1 MQLRDARHVD
11 KFFYTL
17 TESPFYEPFSDHY
30 EPSEQYTRLVEPD
43 VRELASD
50 WLMSRD
56 GVWWHVHPA
65 RGDLPPQGWKIHVS
79 ATPLNAETVLRRA
92 ARIALRNAVPFKFAL
107 DKNVL
112 SLMGSKSWY
121 RGGSG
126 KFMTLYP
133 ASTDGFRSLIE
144 QLYLELRGEHG
155 PYILSDKRYRDCSV
169 LYYRYGGIRPSSRL
183 EFTGQKTS
191 VLVSPTGEAVP
202 DLRTPYFAPPAWAAD
217 PFPSEPSA
225 SAAEITLKAGRYR
238 VKRALAFSNSGGVY
252 LADDAEAGT
261 EVVIKEARPH
271 TAVTASADAVGRLE
285 KEHAILEVLA
295 ETGVAPKPVDWFF
308 EWEHAFLVEE
318 YLAGL
323 DIRELVL
330 LQSPFMLVRPSW
342 DDSSRF
348 YEVFRK
354 TFRSFLNAVAV
365 AHAHGVLLG
374 DLSAANLKID
384 PETYTVRLI
393 DFEGSFRA
401 GIDQPT
407 MLFTRGFKDPKRES
421 ARTHEFSDDH
431 YAAAAIMVYALFPIA
446 ALSSL
451 RSDLYETVFRTF
463 VEEAGWSETP
473 VYDVVNGLANATM
486 TPARAVEL
494 LDRPAR
500 ILAPRYGQSA
510 GADACRT
517 IARGLG
523 EFLCSSMEPARKL
536 GLFPADPFMH
546 QTNALS
552 LGFGACGV
560 LYSLRTCGLEIP
572 QRAYDWLE
580 NALDDCDPAG
590 LAPGLLTGSAGIAWC
605 LWELGLRERAT
616 ALIAH
621 ANSSP
626 LLERHHS
633 YLYGMAGVGMANLH
647 FYLRTGETDYLSTA
661 NRLADAL
668 LATAKHDERGISWEA
683 DEVTHLGF
691 GYGQSGVA
699 LFLLRLSQLSGR
711 SALRETGRRALDFD
725 LSHATENE
733 SGVLSFPRAVGDP
746 TIDPYL
752 EEGSAG
758 IAKVAMRYGVWERMD
773 AILSDCWRKYATFP
787 GLLYGLGSFVD
798 VFTDA
803 YTFSGD
809 RTYLEMAKRPIS
821 GLRDLYVLEQPRG
834 CATPG
839 DGLTRIS
846 CDYATGVAGLLRA
859 LHRFTQLGE
868 SDFMLDE
875 IGAAGGTSL
884 HDRAS
889 DAPTR
894 AAVAQR

>member
-1 MQLRDARHVD
+1 MLLRDARHVE

-17 TESPFYEPFSDHY
+17 TESPFYEPFSDRY
-30 EPSEQYTRLVEPD
+30 EPLDDYTRLVDEQM
-43 VRELASD
+43 RELASG
-50 WLMSRD
+50 WLLSRD
-56 GVWWHVHPA
+56 GVWFHVHPA
-65 RGDLPPQGWKIHVS
+65 QFDLPSQGWKVHVS
-79 ATPLNAETVLRRA
+79 ATPHNAKTVLSRA

-121 RGGSG
+121 RGASG
-126 KFMTLYP
+126 KFMTFYP
-133 ASTDGFRSLIE
+133 SDTDGFKSLIE
-144 QLYLELRGEHG
+144 QLYLELRSEHG

-169 LYYRYGGIRPSSRL
+169 LYYRYGSIRQSTRL

-191 VLVSPTGEAVP
+191 VLVSPDGEFVP
-202 DLRTPYFAPPAWAAD
+202 DVRTPYFAPPAWAAD
-217 PFPSEPSA
+217 PFASEPSE
-225 SAAEITLKAGRYR
+225 SAADITLKSGRYR
-238 VKRALAFSNSGGVY
+238 IKRALAFSNSGGVY
-252 LADDAEAGT
+252 LADDGDAGA

-271 TAVTASADAVGRLE
+271 TAVKGSTDAIGRLQNE
-285 KEHAILEVLA
+285 RAILELLA
-295 ETGVAPKPVDWFF
+295 GTGVAPKPLDWFF
-308 EWEHAFLVEE
+308 EWEHSFLVEE

-330 LQSPFMLVRPSW
+330 LQSPFMLVRPSR

-354 TFRSFLNAVAV
+354 TFSSFLNAVAS
-365 AHAHGVLLG
+365 AHAHGVVLG

-384 PETYTVRLI
+384 PDTYTVRLI

-401 GIDQPT
+401 GIDEPPL
-407 MLFTRGFKDPKRES
+407 LFTRGFKDPKREY
-421 ARTHEFSDDH
+421 AREHAFSDDH
-431 YAAAAIMVYALFPIA
+431 YAAAAIMLYTLFPIA

-463 VEEAGWSETP
+463 VNEAGWGHTS
-473 VYDVVNGLANATM
+473 VYDVVDGLAKSTL
-486 TPARAVEL
+486 TPARAIEL
-494 LDRPAR
+494 LDRPVQ
-500 ILAPRYGQSA
+500 IVAPQYSEDTD
-510 GADACRT
+510 ADACRA

-523 EFLCSSMEPARKL
+523 EFLCSHMEPGRTS

-560 LYSLRTCGLEIP
+560 LYTLRTCGFEIP

-580 NALDDCDPAG
+580 KTLDDCDPDD

-605 LWELGLRERAT
+605 LWELGLRDRAT
-616 ALIAH
+616 ALIAR
-621 ANSSP
+621 ANGSR

-647 FYLRTGETDYLSTA
+647 FYLRTGQAQYLSTA
-661 NRLADAL
+661 EGLADAL
-668 LATAKHDERGISWEA
+668 LETAKHDERGICWEA
-683 DEVTHLGF
+683 DDVTHLGF

-711 SALRETGRRALDFD
+711 SALLAAGKRALDFD
-725 LSHATENE
+725 LSHGIENE
-733 SGVLSFPRAVGDP
+733 SGVLSFPRAPGDP
-746 TIDPYL
+746 TSDPYI

-773 AILSDCWRKYATFP
+773 AILSDCWRKYASFP

-803 YTFSGD
+803 YLLSGD
-809 RTYLEMAKRPIS
+809 RTYLEMAKRPIC

-846 CDYATGVAGLLRA
+846 CDYATGGAGILRA
-859 LHRFTQLGE
+859 LHRYTHLEE

-875 IGAAGGTSL
+875 IGPAGATALEG
-884 HDRAS
+884 
-889 DAPTR
+889 R